1 MKGDLK
7 SAGTD
12 SDKAAHPFPSGRT
25 LTMQPEEKSELS
37 MTSTKTA
44 YMGNQLLVTG
54 WVAKQPWEAFLF
66 LLRLQISYEGETSVA
81 LINRGK
87 RFGRR
92 WQEILIFLCLSM
104 HPILLKFRKE
114 TAHL

>member
-44 YMGNQLLVTG
+44 YKRSHVATPITG
-54 WVAKQPWEAFLF
+54 
-66 LLRLQISYEGETSVA
+66 
-81 LINRGK
+81 
-87 RFGRR
+87 
-92 WQEILIFLCLSM
+92 LSQAA
-104 HPILLKFRKE
+104 IK
-114 TAHL
+114 TD